1 MSDFAPL
8 STAKRLVLGAGDKP
22 PPALGRFELLRE
34 LGRGAQTSVW
44 LAFDPRLQRQVAIK
58 LMPAVQPEDASALDQ
73 WLREARHVAALTHPF
88 IVPVLEVDVQ
98 GLQPYIVFE
107 YVPGRTL
114 AEHLA
119 QQGRCAPHEAVA
131 LMVDVLEGLQAAHA
145 SGIVHGNLKP
155 SNVMVDNQRHARVM
169 DFGTAAP
176 VQAAASAQGVV
187 GTPSYL
193 APEAAGGAAPSPAM
207 DVYSAALVLVEL
219 LTGHPLMPRQDAW
232 QALYRGA
239 NEFAT
244 LPDDLGPG
252 VDGALRAVV
261 QRALAR
267 SPGARYATAGDF
279 RDALRGWAAPVSAPT
294 AASNATLDFLLRRM
308 RHKSDF
314 PALSDS
320 VARIQRVAN
329 SEDDSI
335 SDLTHE
341 ILKDVA
347 LTNKLLRLVNSVHY
361 AHASRGTIS
370 TVSRAVSLVGF
381 NAVRNMALSLVLL
394 DHMED
399 KAHAS
404 QMREEFLRAMMAGSV
419 AAELCSPG
427 QVAEEAFIGAM
438 FQNLGRMLCEFY
450 FPEEAQQVRS
460 VVAAGRLQGGEESAA
475 VQVLGLGFEDLGA
488 GVARV
493 WGLPESLQ
501 RCMRKPMG
509 APPMRSAEQGVER
522 LRWVAMAANEV
533 ATTLLHSGD
542 AQTEDRLQQTAARYA
557 RTLALSPE
565 AIAEATLRA
574 RHKLVSLAQ
583 ALDLQVA
590 PGSAAARL
598 LTLPAPQADAAVPP
612 DALALPELRAADP
625 PPLPARRDAQA
636 AGTAHVAPFHQV
648 RGAGV
653 PHTTQTPQ
661 ADAAVPQ
668 DALAL
673 LELRAAE
680 PQPLPAVLESQAA
693 GTVSVAQVN
702 EVLAA
707 GIQDITNAMVE
718 NFQLNDVLRMI
729 LETMFRALGFRRMV
743 FCLREA
749 RTDLL
754 TGRFGLGEDSESA
767 VRAMKVPLK
776 TPGDLFAA
784 VCVRGADTLINDA
797 TQARM
802 QARLPQWYVQGINAP
817 AFLLLPLQ
825 IKGQPFALI
834 YADQSAPGGIVVDD
848 KVLGLLRTLRNQA
861 VMAFRQAG

>member
-1 MSDFAPL
+1 MPDFAPL
-8 STAKRLVLGAGDKP
+8 ATAKRLVLGAGDKP
-22 PPALGRFELLRE
+22 PAVLGRFELLRV
-34 LGRGAQTSVW
+34 LGRGALASVW

-58 LMPAVQPEDASALDQ
+58 VMRPVQDQDASALDH
-73 WLREARHVAALTHPF
+73 WLREARHVGALAHPF
-88 IVPVLEVDVQ
+88 IVPVFEADVQ
-98 GLQPYIVFE
+98 GRQPYIVFE

-119 QQGRCAPHEAVA
+119 QQGRCAPHDAVA

-145 SGIVHGNLKP
+145 AGIVHRDVKP
-155 SNVMVDNQRHARVM
+155 SNVMVDHQRHARVM
-169 DFGTAAP
+169 DFGMAAP
-176 VQAAASAQGVV
+176 TQATPDAQRAI
-187 GTPSYL
+187 GTPAYR
-193 APEAAGGAAPSPAM
+193 APEAAGGVAPSPAM

-219 LTGHPLMPRQDAW
+219 LTGHPLMHQQDAW

-239 NEFAT
+239 SEIPT
-244 LPDDLGPG
+244 LPDDLGQG
-252 VDGALRAVV
+252 VDDALRAIL

-267 SPGARYATAGDF
+267 IPAARYASAGEF
-279 RDALRGWAAPVSAPT
+279 RDALSAWATPVSAPT
-294 AASNATLDFLLRRM
+294 PASNAALDFLLRRM

-335 SDLTHE
+335 SDLTSE

-361 AHASRGTIS
+361 VHASRGTVS

-399 KAHAS
+399 KAHAG

-419 AAELCSPG
+419 AAELCHAG
-427 QVAEEAFIGAM
+427 QMAEEAFIGAM
-438 FQNLGRMLCEFY
+438 FQNLGRMLCAFY

-460 VVAAGRLQGGEESAA
+460 LVASGRLAGGEESAA
-475 VQVLGLGFEDLGA
+475 MQVLGLGFEDLGV

-493 WGLPESLQ
+493 WGLPDSLQ

-509 APPMRSAEQGVER
+509 EPPLRSHEQGVER

-533 ATTLLHSGD
+533 ASTLLYSD
-542 AQTEDRLQQTAARYA
+542 EAQTEDRLQHTAERYA
-557 RTLALSPE
+557 RALALSPV
-565 AIAEATLRA
+565 AIGEATLQA
-574 RHKLVSLAQ
+574 RHKLAAAAQ
-583 ALDLQVA
+583 VLDLKME

-598 LTLPAPQADAAVPP
+598 LTLPAPPGDAAVPEDTLGP
-612 DALALPELRAADP
+612 
-625 PPLPARRDAQA
+625 
-636 AGTAHVAPFHQV
+636 
-648 RGAGV
+648 
-653 PHTTQTPQ
+653 
-661 ADAAVPQ
+661 
-668 DALAL
+668 
-673 LELRAAE
+673 LELRAA
-680 PQPLPAVLESQAA
+680 QALPLPAVLETQAA
-693 GTVSVAQVN
+693 GKVSAAQVN

-743 FCLREA
+743 FCLREV

-754 TGRFGLGEDSESA
+754 TGRFGLGEDSENA

-776 TPGDLFAA
+776 TPGDLFTA

-834 YADQSAPGGIVVDD
+834 YADQSSPGAIVVDD

>member
-1 MSDFAPL
+1 MPCGTRFLPAHTMPDSAPL
-8 STAKRLVLGAGDKP
+8 STAKRPVLGAGDKP
-22 PPALGRFELLRE
+22 PALLGRFELLQV
-34 LGRGAQTSVW
+34 LGRGAQATTW

-58 LMPAVQPEDASALDQ
+58 LMHPVQDQDAALLEH
-73 WLREARHVAALTHPF
+73 WLREARHVGALAHPL
-88 IVPVLEVDVQ
+88 IVPVFEAGVQ
-98 GLQPYIVFE
+98 GRQPYIVFE

-119 QQGRCAPHEAVA
+119 QQGRCAPHDAVA
-131 LMVDVLEGLQAAHA
+131 LVADVLDGLQAAHA
-145 SGIVHGNLKP
+145 AGIVHRDLKP
-155 SNVMVDNQRHARVM
+155 SSVMVDNQRHARVM
-169 DFGTAAP
+169 DFGVAALAQP
-176 VQAAASAQGVV
+176 GSPAQGGSGAPADRSPEGAASG
-187 GTPSYL
+187 P
-193 APEAAGGAAPSPAM
+193 PSPAM
-207 DVYSAALVLVEL
+207 DVYSAARVLVEL
-219 LTGHPLMPRQDAW
+219 LTGRPLIPPQEP
-232 QALYRGA
+232 YRA
-239 NEFAT
+239 ARE
-244 LPDDLGPG
+244 LPEDLGPG
-252 VDGALRAVV
+252 VDDRLRAIV

-267 SPGARYATAGDF
+267 DPAARYATAGDF
-279 RDALRGWAAPVSAPT
+279 RDALRAWATPVSAPT
-294 AASNATLDFLLRRM
+294 PASNATLEFLLRRM

-361 AHASRGTIS
+361 VHASRGTVS

-598 LTLPAPQADAAVPP
+598 LTLP
-612 DALALPELRAADP
+612 
-625 PPLPARRDAQA
+625 
-636 AGTAHVAPFHQV
+636 
-648 RGAGV
+648 
-653 PHTTQTPQ
+653 TPQ

>member
-1 MSDFAPL
+1 MTDFAPL
-8 STAKRLVLGAGDKP
+8 SAARRWALGSGDKP
-22 PPALGRFELLRE
+22 PTSLGRFQLKRQ
-34 LGRGAQTSVW
+34 LGQGAQATVW
-44 LAFDPRLQRQVAIK
+44 LALDPRLQREVAIK
-58 LMPAVQPEDASALDQ
+58 LMRPVQGQDPAVVEQ
-73 WLREARHVAALTHPF
+73 WLREARHVGRLAHPY
-88 IVPVLEVDVQ
+88 IVPVFEADVQ
-98 GLQPYIVFE
+98 GSQPYIVFE

-119 QQGRCAPHEAVA
+119 QQGRCTAHDAVA
-131 LMVDVLEGLQAAHA
+131 LMVDVLDGLQAAHQA
-145 SGIVHGNLKP
+145 GIVHRDLKP
-155 SNVMVDNQRHARVM
+155 SNIMVDAHRHARVM
-169 DFGTAAP
+169 DFGVAAP
-176 VQAAASAQGVV
+176 MQSEPNAQLIS
-187 GTPSYL
+187 GTPAYM
-193 APEAAGGAAPSPAM
+193 APEAAAGAAPAPAM

-219 LTGHPLMPRQDAW
+219 LTGKPLIHQKDPW
-232 QALYRGA
+232 QALYRA
-239 NEFAT
+239 AHEDLA
-244 LPDDLGPG
+244 LPGDLGAG
-252 VDGALRAVV
+252 VDDALRSVL
-261 QRALAR
+261 QRGMAR
-267 SPGARYATAGDF
+267 DAGQRYPSAAEF
-279 RDALRGWAAPVSAPT
+279 RDALRAWAAPASAPT

-394 DHMED
+394 DHMQD

-419 AAELCSPG
+419 AAELCTTT
-427 QVAEEAFIGAM
+427 QAAEEAFIGAM

-450 FPEEAQQVRS
+450 FPEEARQVRS
-460 VVAAGRLQGGEESAA
+460 LVASGRGEGSEESASL
-475 VQVLGLGFEDLGA
+475 QVLGLGFEDLGV

-509 APPMRSAEQGVER
+509 SPMLRAPEQGVER
-522 LRWVAMAANEV
+522 LRWAAMAANEV
-533 ATTLLHSGD
+533 ASALLLSAPETLEADLGQVS
-542 AQTEDRLQQTAARYA
+542 ARYA
-557 RTLALSPE
+557 RTLALS
-565 AIAEATLRA
+565 ADAVSEATLRA
-574 RHKLVSLAQ
+574 RRKLVALAE
-583 ALDLQVA
+583 ALDLRVA
-590 PGSAAARL
+590 PGSPAARL
-598 LTLPAPQADAAVPP
+598 LKLPQASGATPAAE
-612 DALALPELRAADP
+612 DALSPHELKASE
-625 PPLPARRDAQA
+625 
-636 AGTAHVAPFHQV
+636 T
-648 RGAGV
+648 
-653 PHTTQTPQ
+653 
-661 ADAAVPQ
+661 
-668 DALAL
+668 
-673 LELRAAE
+673 
-680 PQPLPAVLESQAA
+680 QPLPAVLESQAGGA
-693 GTVSVAQVN
+693 VSVAQVN

-718 NFQLNDVLRMI
+718 SFQLNDVLRMI

-749 RTDLL
+749 RTDML
-754 TGRFGLGEDSESA
+754 TGRFGLGEGSETA

-776 TPGDLFAA
+776 VQGDLFAA
-784 VCVRGADTLINDA
+784 VCLRGADTLINDA
-797 TQARM
+797 TEPRM
-802 QARLPQWYVQGINAP
+802 QARLPQWYIGGINAP
-817 AFLLLPLQ
+817 SFLLLPLQ

-834 YADQSAPGGIVVDD
+834 YADQATAGGIVVDD
-848 KVLGLLRTLRNQA
+848 KALGLLRTLRNQA

>member
-1 MSDFAPL
+1 MPDFAPL
-8 STAKRLVLGAGDKP
+8 STAKRLVSGAVDR
-22 PPALGRFELLRE
+22 PPATVGRFELQRV
-34 LGRGAQTSVW
+34 LGRGAQATVW
-44 LAFDPRLQRQVAIK
+44 LALDPRLQRQVAIK
-58 LMPAVQPEDASALDQ
+58 LLRPVQEQDVSGLDQ
-73 WLREARHVAALTHPF
+73 WLREARHVSALAHPF
-88 IVPVLEVDVQ
+88 IVPVFEADVQ
-98 GLQPYIVFE
+98 GRQPYIVFE

-119 QQGRCAPHEAVA
+119 QQGRCAPHDAVA
-131 LMVDVLEGLQAAHA
+131 LMVDVLDGLQAAHA
-145 SGIVHGNLKP
+145 AGIVHRDLKP

-169 DFGTAAP
+169 DFGMAAP
-176 VQAAASAQGVV
+176 AQAAPDAQLAS
-187 GTPSYL
+187 GTPAYL
-193 APEAAGGAAPSPAM
+193 APEAAAGASPAPAM

-219 LTGHPLMPRQDAW
+219 LTGRPLIHQKDTW
-232 QALYRGA
+232 QALYRIA
-239 NEFAT
+239 NEVLT

-252 VDGALRAVV
+252 VDDALRAIL

-267 SPGARYATAGDF
+267 DPAARYPTAGDL
-279 RDALRGWAAPVSAPT
+279 RDALRAWAAPVSAPT

-361 AHASRGTIS
+361 ARASRGTIS

-394 DHMED
+394 DHMQD

-419 AAELCSPG
+419 AAELSSPG
-427 QVAEEAFIGAM
+427 NMAEEAFIGAM

-450 FPEEAQQVRS
+450 FPEEARQVRS
-460 VVAAGRLQGGEESAA
+460 LVAAGRFEGGEESAA
-475 VQVLGLGFEDLGA
+475 MQVLGLGFEDLGA

-493 WGLPESLQ
+493 WGLPDSLQ

-509 APPMRSAEQGVER
+509 APPMRPPEQGVER

-533 ATTLLHSGD
+533 ANTLLQG
-542 AQTEDRLQQTAARYA
+542 QTETEDRLQQIAASYA
-557 RTLALSPE
+557 RTLALTPG

-574 RHKLVSLAQ
+574 RHKLVALAE
-583 ALDLQVA
+583 ALDLQVE

-598 LTLPAPQADAAVPP
+598 LSLPAPQGAPAPP
-612 DALALPELRAADP
+612 EDALAPLELRAADTS
-625 PPLPARRDAQA
+625 A
-636 AGTAHVAPFHQV
+636 
-648 RGAGV
+648 
-653 PHTTQTPQ
+653 
-661 ADAAVPQ
+661 
-668 DALAL
+668 
-673 LELRAAE
+673 
-680 PQPLPAVLESQAA
+680 LPAVLESQAT
-693 GTVSVAQVN
+693 GTVSAAQVN

-754 TGRFGLGEDSESA
+754 TGRFGLGEGSEGA
-767 VRAMKVPLK
+767 VRAMRVPLK
-776 TPGDLFAA
+776 TANDLFAA

-797 TQARM
+797 TEARM

-817 AFLLLPLQ
+817 SFLLLPLQ